1 MNRLLL
7 SIAVAALS
15 VSASAQRYILVN
27 NEQPIPAEDV
37 VNITYEEDSEFK
49 NRPLP
54 NVLADDA
61 RVTLFC
67 QALQLTGLADTLKAS
82 EYAGYKAPEEQK
94 YYYEVFTWNEVAW
107 YNAERI
113 KSFTVFAETDDVYA
127 ANGISDINQLKAY
140 AKQIYDEAYP
150 EDAAISDP
158 TDRRNSLNRFVAYH
172 ILPHGNSYWYLT
184 YYDGLMTDKYT
195 DTDLTDIA
203 TWYAT
208 MMPHASLKCS
218 YPMAGDDSGLYL
230 NRRGLKDGPDKY
242 GKQVRGA
249 KIVAG
254 EGEGKDPFTQR
265 AYNGFYYYIDRI
277 LAYDQQ
283 TREDVLGSELWRVDF
298 KTISPDIMNNA
309 EDLRGNYLVDDNRN
323 IPDDRV
329 IPHNGRN
336 YVYQW
341 NYIEN
346 IKADL
351 TKDNAGI
358 IARRAHAAF
367 PSWQGDELDVLG
379 DFCPITVKLPPLP
392 AGEWEVR
399 LGTYVHEKRPDVKVY
414 LNGQLTIDKLD
425 LSKFYNAELPFRL
438 QYTFEEE
445 LRDYMT
451 KTVFAVTEREDHT
464 FFVTDVRT
472 GEQIVCNWDP
482 YLSGWGH
489 DFTWNV
495 IGTDATTGEKVDWT
509 ERATA
514 YHEQAIKDYATTLPK
529 TMKAPRECMWFTS
542 SEQSQFSQRDD
553 AGRYV
558 LGRIQSDGKSDNY
571 LRIEACGTPAYN
583 SVLQLDYLEL
593 VPKAVYDNP
602 DIPEE

>member
-15 VSASAQRYILVN
+15 VPASAQQYILVN

-67 QALQLTGLADTLKAS
+67 QALQLTGLADTLKTC
-82 EYAGYKAPEEQK
+82 EYAGYKTPKEQK
-94 YYYEVFTWNEVAW
+94 YYYKVFQWNEVAW
-107 YNAERI
+107 YNAERL

-127 ANGISDINQLKAY
+127 ANGISNIDHLKAY

-208 MMPHASLKCS
+208 MMPHASLKCC

-249 KIVAG
+249 KILAG

-283 TREDVLGSELWRVDF
+283 TREDVLSSELWRVDF

-309 EDLRGNYLVDDNRN
+309 EDLRGNYLVDDDLNK
-323 IPDDRV
+323 PDARV

-336 YVYQW
+336 RVYQW
-341 NYIEN
+341 NCIEN
-346 IKADL
+346 IQSDL
-351 TKDNAGI
+351 TKANAGI
-358 IARRAHAAF
+358 IARRAHAAN
-367 PSWQGDELDVLG
+367 PVWQGDEMDVLG
-379 DFCPITVKLPPLP
+379 DFCPITIKLPPLP

-399 LGTYVHEKRPDVKVY
+399 MGVYAHERRPDVKVY
-414 LNGQLTIDKLD
+414 LNGQLTIDKLK
-425 LSKFYNAELPFRL
+425 LSKLYNVEQPLWL
-438 QYTFEEE
+438 QSSYEEE

-451 KTVFAVTEREDHT
+451 KTVFVVTERDDYT
-464 FFVTDVRT
+464 FLVTDVRT
-472 GEQIVCNWDP
+472 GEQIVSDIDP
-482 YLSGWGH
+482 YRYYAGQ
-489 DFTWNV
+489 DFTWRVN
-495 IGTDATTGEKVDWT
+495 GTDVTTGERVNWT

-514 YHEQAIKDYATTLPK
+514 YHKQAIKDYAATLPK
-529 TMKAPRECMWFTS
+529 LMKAPRECMSFTS
-542 SEQSQFSQRDD
+542 NRQMQFPDLNC
-553 AGRYV
+553 GRYV
-558 LGRIQSDGKSDNY
+558 LGRLQSDGKSDNY
-571 LRIEACGTPAYN
+571 LEIEACGTPDEN
-583 SVLQLDYLEL
+583 SILQLDYLEL

>member
-15 VSASAQRYILVN
+15 VPASAQQYILVN

-67 QALQLTGLADTLKAS
+67 QALQLTGLADTLKTC
-82 EYAGYKAPEEQK
+82 EYAGYKTPKEQK
-94 YYYEVFTWNEVAW
+94 YYYKVFQWNEVAW
-107 YNAERI
+107 YNAERL

-127 ANGISDINQLKAY
+127 ANGISNIDHLKAY

-208 MMPHASLKCS
+208 MMPHASLKCC

-249 KIVAG
+249 KILAG

-309 EDLRGNYLVDDNRN
+309 EDLRGNYLVDDDLNK
-323 IPDDRV
+323 PDARV

-336 YVYQW
+336 RVYQW
-341 NYIEN
+341 NCIEN
-346 IKADL
+346 IQSDL
-351 TKDNAGI
+351 TKANAGI
-358 IARRAHAAF
+358 IARRAHAAN
-367 PSWQGDELDVLG
+367 PVWQGDEMDVLG
-379 DFCPITVKLPPLP
+379 DFCPITIKLPPLP

-399 LGTYVHEKRPDVKVY
+399 MGVYAHERRPDVKVY
-414 LNGQLTIDKLD
+414 LNEQLTIDKLK
-425 LSKFYNAELPFRL
+425 LSKLYNVEQPLWL
-438 QYTFEEE
+438 QSSYEEE

-451 KTVFAVTEREDHT
+451 KTVFVVTERDDYT
-464 FFVTDVRT
+464 FLVTDVRT
-472 GEQIVCNWDP
+472 GEQIVSDIDP
-482 YLSGWGH
+482 YRYYAGQ
-489 DFTWNV
+489 DFTWRVN
-495 IGTDATTGEKVDWT
+495 GTDVTTGERVNWT

-514 YHEQAIKDYATTLPK
+514 YHKQAIKDYAATLPK
-529 TMKAPRECMWFTS
+529 LMKAPRECMSFTS
-542 SEQSQFSQRDD
+542 NRQMQFPDLNC
-553 AGRYV
+553 GRYV
-558 LGRIQSDGKSDNY
+558 LGRLQSDGKSDNY
-571 LRIEACGTPAYN
+571 LEIEACGTPDEN
-583 SVLQLDYLEL
+583 SILQLDYLEL

>member
-15 VSASAQRYILVN
+15 VPASAQQYILVN

-67 QALQLTGLADTLKAS
+67 QALQLTGLADTLKTC
-82 EYAGYKAPEEQK
+82 EYAGYKTPKEQK
-94 YYYEVFTWNEVAW
+94 YYYKVFQWNEVAW
-107 YNAERI
+107 YNAERL

-127 ANGISDINQLKAY
+127 ANGISNIDHLKAY

-208 MMPHASLKCS
+208 MMPHASLKCC

-249 KIVAG
+249 KILAG

-309 EDLRGNYLVDDNRN
+309 EDLRGNYLVDDDLNK
-323 IPDDRV
+323 PDARV

-336 YVYQW
+336 RVYQW
-341 NYIEN
+341 NCIEN
-346 IKADL
+346 IQSDL
-351 TKDNAGI
+351 TKANAGI
-358 IARRAHAAF
+358 IARRAHAANLV
-367 PSWQGDELDVLG
+367 WQGDEMDVLG
-379 DFCPITVKLPPLP
+379 DFCPITIKLPPLP

-399 LGTYVHEKRPDVKVY
+399 MGVYAHERRPDVKVY
-414 LNGQLTIDKLD
+414 LNGQLTIDKLK
-425 LSKFYNAELPFRL
+425 LSKLYNVEQPLWL
-438 QYTFEEE
+438 QSSYEEE

-451 KTVFAVTEREDHT
+451 KTVFVVTERDDYT
-464 FFVTDVRT
+464 FLVTDVRT
-472 GEQIVCNWDP
+472 GEQIVSDIDP
-482 YLSGWGH
+482 YRYYAGQ
-489 DFTWNV
+489 DFTWRVN
-495 IGTDATTGEKVDWT
+495 GTDVTTGERVNWT

-514 YHEQAIKDYATTLPK
+514 YHKQAIKDYAATLPK
-529 TMKAPRECMWFTS
+529 LMKAPRECMSFTS
-542 SEQSQFSQRDD
+542 NRQMQFPDLNC
-553 AGRYV
+553 GRYV
-558 LGRIQSDGKSDNY
+558 LGRLQSDGKSDNY
-571 LRIEACGTPAYN
+571 LEIEACGTPDEN
-583 SVLQLDYLEL
+583 SILQLDYLEL

>member
-15 VSASAQRYILVN
+15 VPASAQQYILVN

-67 QALQLTGLADTLKAS
+67 LALQLTGLADTLKTC
-82 EYAGYKAPEEQK
+82 EYAGYKTPKEQK
-94 YYYEVFTWNEVAW
+94 YYYKVFQWNEVAW
-107 YNAERI
+107 YNAERL

-127 ANGISDINQLKAY
+127 ANGISNIDHLKAY

-208 MMPHASLKCS
+208 MMPHASLKCC
-218 YPMAGDDSGLYL
+218 YPLAGDDSGLYL

-249 KIVAG
+249 KILAG

-283 TREDVLGSELWRVDF
+283 TREDVLSSELWRVDF

-309 EDLRGNYLVDDNRN
+309 EDLRGNYLVDDDLNK
-323 IPDDRV
+323 PDARV

-336 YVYQW
+336 RVYQW
-341 NYIEN
+341 NCIEN
-346 IKADL
+346 IQSDL
-351 TKDNAGI
+351 TKANAGI
-358 IARRAHAAF
+358 IARRAHAAN
-367 PSWQGDELDVLG
+367 PVWQGDEMDVLG
-379 DFCPITVKLPPLP
+379 DFCPITIKLPPLP

-399 LGTYVHEKRPDVKVY
+399 MGVYAHERRPDVKVY
-414 LNGQLTIDKLD
+414 LNGQLTIDKLK
-425 LSKFYNAELPFRL
+425 LSKLYNVEQPLWL
-438 QYTFEEE
+438 QSSYEEE

-451 KTVFAVTEREDHT
+451 KNVFVVTERDDYT
-464 FFVTDVRT
+464 FLVTDVRT
-472 GEQIVCNWDP
+472 GEQIVSDIDP
-482 YLSGWGH
+482 YRYYAGQDL
-489 DFTWNV
+489 TWRGN
-495 IGTDATTGEKVDWT
+495 GTDVTTGERVNWT

-514 YHEQAIKDYATTLPK
+514 YHKQAIKDYAATLPK
-529 TMKAPRECMWFTS
+529 LMKAPRECMSFTS
-542 SEQSQFSQRDD
+542 NRQMQFPDLNC
-553 AGRYV
+553 GRYV
-558 LGRIQSDGKSDNY
+558 LGRLQSDGKSDNY
-571 LRIEACGTPAYN
+571 LEIEACGTPDEN
-583 SVLQLDYLEL
+583 SILQLDYLEL

>member
-15 VSASAQRYILVN
+15 VPASAQQYILVN

-67 QALQLTGLADTLKAS
+67 QALQLTGLADTLKTC
-82 EYAGYKAPEEQK
+82 EYAGYKTPKEQK
-94 YYYEVFTWNEVAW
+94 YYYKVFQWNEVAW
-107 YNAERI
+107 YNAERL

-127 ANGISDINQLKAY
+127 ANGISNIDHLKAY
-140 AKQIYDEAYP
+140 AKHIYDEAYP

-208 MMPHASLKCS
+208 MMPHASLKCC

-249 KIVAG
+249 KILAG

-309 EDLRGNYLVDDNRN
+309 EDLRGNYLVDDDLNK
-323 IPDDRV
+323 PDARV

-336 YVYQW
+336 RVYQW
-341 NYIEN
+341 NCIEN
-346 IKADL
+346 IQSDL
-351 TKDNAGI
+351 TKANAGI
-358 IARRAHAAF
+358 IARRAHAAN
-367 PSWQGDELDVLG
+367 PVWQGDEMDVLG
-379 DFCPITVKLPPLP
+379 DFCPITIKLPPLP

-399 LGTYVHEKRPDVKVY
+399 MGVYAHERRPDVKVY
-414 LNGQLTIDKLD
+414 LNGQLTIDKLK
-425 LSKFYNAELPFRL
+425 LSKLYNVEQPLWL
-438 QYTFEEE
+438 QSSYEEE

-451 KTVFAVTEREDHT
+451 KTVFVVTERDDYT
-464 FFVTDVRT
+464 FLVTDVRT
-472 GEQIVCNWDP
+472 GEQIVSDIDP
-482 YLSGWGH
+482 YRYYAGQ
-489 DFTWNV
+489 DFTWRVN
-495 IGTDATTGEKVDWT
+495 GTDVTTGERVNWT

-514 YHEQAIKDYATTLPK
+514 YHKQAIKDYAATLPK
-529 TMKAPRECMWFTS
+529 LMKAPRECMSFTS
-542 SEQSQFSQRDD
+542 NRQMQFPDLNC
-553 AGRYV
+553 GRYV
-558 LGRIQSDGKSDNY
+558 LGRLQSDGKSDNY
-571 LRIEACGTPAYN
+571 LEIEACGTPDEN
-583 SVLQLDYLEL
+583 SILQLDYLEL

>member
-15 VSASAQRYILVN
+15 VPASAQQYILVN

-67 QALQLTGLADTLKAS
+67 LALQLTGLADTLKTC
-82 EYAGYKAPEEQK
+82 EYAGYKTPKEQK
-94 YYYEVFTWNEVAW
+94 YYYKVFQWNEVAW
-107 YNAERI
+107 YNAERL

-127 ANGISDINQLKAY
+127 ANGISNIDHLKAY

-208 MMPHASLKCS
+208 MMPHASLKCC
-218 YPMAGDDSGLYL
+218 YPLAGDDSGLYL

-249 KIVAG
+249 KILAG

-283 TREDVLGSELWRVDF
+283 TREDVLSSELWRVDF

-309 EDLRGNYLVDDNRN
+309 EDLRGNYLVDDDLNK
-323 IPDDRV
+323 PDARV

-336 YVYQW
+336 RVYQW
-341 NYIEN
+341 NCIEN
-346 IKADL
+346 IQSDL
-351 TKDNAGI
+351 TKANAGI
-358 IARRAHAAF
+358 IARRAHAAN
-367 PSWQGDELDVLG
+367 PVWQGDEMDVLG
-379 DFCPITVKLPPLP
+379 DFCPITIKLPPLP

-399 LGTYVHEKRPDVKVY
+399 MGVYAHERRPDVKVY
-414 LNGQLTIDKLD
+414 LNGQLTIDKLK
-425 LSKFYNAELPFRL
+425 LSKLYNVEQPLWL
-438 QYTFEEE
+438 QSSYEEE

-451 KTVFAVTEREDHT
+451 KNVFVVTERDDYT
-464 FFVTDVRT
+464 FLVTDVRT
-472 GEQIVCNWDP
+472 GEQIVSDIDP
-482 YLSGWGH
+482 YRYYAGQ
-489 DFTWNV
+489 DFTWRVN
-495 IGTDATTGEKVDWT
+495 GTDVTTGERVNWT

-514 YHEQAIKDYATTLPK
+514 YHKQAIKDYAATLPK
-529 TMKAPRECMWFTS
+529 LMKAPRECMSFTS
-542 SEQSQFSQRDD
+542 NRQMQFPDLNC
-553 AGRYV
+553 GRYV
-558 LGRIQSDGKSDNY
+558 LGRLQSDGKSDNY
-571 LRIEACGTPAYN
+571 LEIEACGTPDEN
-583 SVLQLDYLEL
+583 SILQLDYLEL

>member
-15 VSASAQRYILVN
+15 VPASAQQYILVN

-61 RVTLFC
+61 RVTLFR
-67 QALQLTGLADTLKAS
+67 QALQLTGLADTLKTC
-82 EYAGYKAPEEQK
+82 EYAGYKTPKEQK
-94 YYYEVFTWNEVAW
+94 YYYKVFQWNEVAW
-107 YNAERI
+107 YNAERL

-127 ANGISDINQLKAY
+127 ANGISNIDHLKAY

-208 MMPHASLKCS
+208 MMPHASLKCC

-249 KIVAG
+249 IILAG

-277 LAYDQQ
+277 LAYDQH

-309 EDLRGNYLVDDNRN
+309 EDLRGNYLVDDDLNK
-323 IPDDRV
+323 PDARV

-336 YVYQW
+336 RVYQW
-341 NYIEN
+341 NCIEN
-346 IKADL
+346 IQSDL
-351 TKDNAGI
+351 TKANAGI
-358 IARRAHAAF
+358 IARRAHAAN
-367 PSWQGDELDVLG
+367 PVWQGDEMDVLG
-379 DFCPITVKLPPLP
+379 DFCPITIKLPPLP

-399 LGTYVHEKRPDVKVY
+399 MGVYAHERRPDVKVY
-414 LNGQLTIDKLD
+414 LNGQLTIDKLK
-425 LSKFYNAELPFRL
+425 LSKLYNVEQPLWL
-438 QYTFEEE
+438 QSSYEEE

-451 KTVFAVTEREDHT
+451 KTVFVVTERDDYT
-464 FFVTDVRT
+464 FLVTDVRT
-472 GEQIVCNWDP
+472 GEQIVSDIDP
-482 YLSGWGH
+482 YRYYAGQ
-489 DFTWNV
+489 DFTWRVN
-495 IGTDATTGEKVDWT
+495 GTDVTTGERVNWT

-514 YHEQAIKDYATTLPK
+514 YHKQAIKDYAATLPK
-529 TMKAPRECMWFTS
+529 LMKAPRECMSFTS
-542 SEQSQFSQRDD
+542 NRQMQFPDLNC
-553 AGRYV
+553 GRYV
-558 LGRIQSDGKSDNY
+558 LGRLQSDGKSDNY
-571 LRIEACGTPAYN
+571 LEIEACGTPDEN
-583 SVLQLDYLEL
+583 SILQLDYLEL

>member
-15 VSASAQRYILVN
+15 VPASAQQYILVN

-67 QALQLTGLADTLKAS
+67 QALQLTGLADTLKTC
-82 EYAGYKAPEEQK
+82 EYAGYKTPKEQK
-94 YYYEVFTWNEVAW
+94 YYYKVFQWNEVAW
-107 YNAERI
+107 YNAERL

-127 ANGISDINQLKAY
+127 ANGISNIDHLKAY

-208 MMPHASLKCS
+208 MMPHASLKCC

-249 KIVAG
+249 KILAG
-254 EGEGKDPFTQR
+254 EGEGKDAFTQR

-309 EDLRGNYLVDDNRN
+309 EDLRGNYLVDDDLNK
-323 IPDDRV
+323 PDARV

-336 YVYQW
+336 RVYQW
-341 NYIEN
+341 NCIEN
-346 IKADL
+346 IQSDL
-351 TKDNAGI
+351 TKANAGI
-358 IARRAHAAF
+358 IARRAHAAN
-367 PSWQGDELDVLG
+367 PVWQGDEMDVLG
-379 DFCPITVKLPPLP
+379 DFCPITIKLPPLP

-399 LGTYVHEKRPDVKVY
+399 MGVYAHERRPDVKVY
-414 LNGQLTIDKLD
+414 LNGQLTIDKLK
-425 LSKFYNAELPFRL
+425 LSKLYNVEQPLWL
-438 QYTFEEE
+438 QSSYEEE

-451 KTVFAVTEREDHT
+451 KTVFVVTERDDYT
-464 FFVTDVRT
+464 FLVTDVRT
-472 GEQIVCNWDP
+472 GEQIVSDIDP
-482 YLSGWGH
+482 YRYYAGQ
-489 DFTWNV
+489 DFTWRVN
-495 IGTDATTGEKVDWT
+495 GTDVTTGERVNWT

-514 YHEQAIKDYATTLPK
+514 YHKQAIKDYAATLPK
-529 TMKAPRECMWFTS
+529 LMKAPRECMSFTS
-542 SEQSQFSQRDD
+542 NRQMQFPDLNC
-553 AGRYV
+553 GRYV
-558 LGRIQSDGKSDNY
+558 LGRLQSDGKSDNY
-571 LRIEACGTPAYN
+571 LEIEACGTPDEN
-583 SVLQLDYLEL
+583 SILQLDYLEL

>member
-15 VSASAQRYILVN
+15 VPASAQQYILVN

-67 QALQLTGLADTLKAS
+67 QALQLTGLADTLKTC
-82 EYAGYKAPEEQK
+82 EYAGYKTPKEQK
-94 YYYEVFTWNEVAW
+94 YYYKVFQWNEVAW
-107 YNAERI
+107 YNAERL

-127 ANGISDINQLKAY
+127 ANGISNIDHLKAY

-203 TWYAT
+203 TWYTT
-208 MMPHASLKCS
+208 MMPHASLKCC

-249 KIVAG
+249 KILAG

-309 EDLRGNYLVDDNRN
+309 EDLRGNYLVDDDLNK
-323 IPDDRV
+323 PDARV

-336 YVYQW
+336 RVYQW
-341 NYIEN
+341 NCIEN
-346 IKADL
+346 IQSDL
-351 TKDNAGI
+351 TKANAGI
-358 IARRAHAAF
+358 IARRAHAAN
-367 PSWQGDELDVLG
+367 PVWQGDEMDVLG
-379 DFCPITVKLPPLP
+379 DFCPITIKLPPLP

-399 LGTYVHEKRPDVKVY
+399 MGVYAHERRPDVKVY
-414 LNGQLTIDKLD
+414 LNGQLTIDKLK
-425 LSKFYNAELPFRL
+425 LSKLYNVEQPLWL
-438 QYTFEEE
+438 QSSYEEE

-451 KTVFAVTEREDHT
+451 KTVFVVTERDDYT
-464 FFVTDVRT
+464 FLVTDVRT
-472 GEQIVCNWDP
+472 GEQIVSDIDP
-482 YLSGWGH
+482 YRYYAGQ
-489 DFTWNV
+489 DFTWRVN
-495 IGTDATTGEKVDWT
+495 GTDVTTGERVNWT

-514 YHEQAIKDYATTLPK
+514 YHKQAIKDYAATLPK
-529 TMKAPRECMWFTS
+529 LMKAPRECMSFTS
-542 SEQSQFSQRDD
+542 NRQMQFPDLNC
-553 AGRYV
+553 GRYV
-558 LGRIQSDGKSDNY
+558 LGRLQSDGKSDNY
-571 LRIEACGTPAYN
+571 LEIEACGTPDEN
-583 SVLQLDYLEL
+583 SILQLDYLEL

>member
-15 VSASAQRYILVN
+15 VPASAQQYILVN

-67 QALQLTGLADTLKAS
+67 QALQLTGLADTLKTC
-82 EYAGYKAPEEQK
+82 EYAGYKTPKEQK
-94 YYYEVFTWNEVAW
+94 YYYKVFQWNEVAW
-107 YNAERI
+107 YNAERL

-127 ANGISDINQLKAY
+127 ANGISNIDHLKAY

-208 MMPHASLKCS
+208 MMPHASLKCC

-249 KIVAG
+249 KILAG

-309 EDLRGNYLVDDNRN
+309 EDLRGNYLVDDDLNK
-323 IPDDRV
+323 PDARV

-336 YVYQW
+336 RVYQW
-341 NYIEN
+341 NCIEN
-346 IKADL
+346 IQSDL
-351 TKDNAGI
+351 TKANAGI
-358 IARRAHAAF
+358 IARRAHAAN
-367 PSWQGDELDVLG
+367 PVWQGDEMDVLG
-379 DFCPITVKLPPLP
+379 DFCPITIKLPPLP

-399 LGTYVHEKRPDVKVY
+399 MGVYAHERRPDVKVY
-414 LNGQLTIDKLD
+414 LNGQLTIDKLK
-425 LSKFYNAELPFRL
+425 LSKLYNVEQPLWL
-438 QYTFEEE
+438 QSSYEEE

-451 KTVFAVTEREDHT
+451 KTVFVVTERDDYT
-464 FFVTDVRT
+464 FLVTDVRT
-472 GEQIVCNWDP
+472 GEQIGSR
-482 YLSGWGH
+482 L
-489 DFTWNV
+489 
-495 IGTDATTGEKVDWT
+495 
-509 ERATA
+509 
-514 YHEQAIKDYATTLPK
+514 
-529 TMKAPRECMWFTS
+529 
-542 SEQSQFSQRDD
+542 
-553 AGRYV
+553 
-558 LGRIQSDGKSDNY
+558 
-571 LRIEACGTPAYN
+571 
-583 SVLQLDYLEL
+583 YLESQW
-593 VPKAVYDNP
+593 N
-602 DIPEE
+602 

>member
-15 VSASAQRYILVN
+15 VPASAQQYILVN

-67 QALQLTGLADTLKAS
+67 QALQLTGLADTLKTC
-82 EYAGYKAPEEQK
+82 EYAGYKTPKEQK
-94 YYYEVFTWNEVAW
+94 YYYKVFQWNEVAW
-107 YNAERI
+107 YNAERL

-127 ANGISDINQLKAY
+127 ANGISNIDHLKAY

-208 MMPHASLKCS
+208 MMPHASLKCC

-230 NRRGLKDGPDKY
+230 NRRGLKDGSDKY

-249 KIVAG
+249 KILAG

-309 EDLRGNYLVDDNRN
+309 EDLRGNYLVDDDLNK
-323 IPDDRV
+323 PDARV

-336 YVYQW
+336 RVYQW
-341 NYIEN
+341 NCIEN
-346 IKADL
+346 IQSDL
-351 TKDNAGI
+351 TKANAGI
-358 IARRAHAAF
+358 IARRAHAAN
-367 PSWQGDELDVLG
+367 PVWQGDEMDVLG
-379 DFCPITVKLPPLP
+379 DFCPITIKLPPLP

-399 LGTYVHEKRPDVKVY
+399 MGVYAHERRPDVKVY
-414 LNGQLTIDKLD
+414 LNGQLTIDKLK
-425 LSKFYNAELPFRL
+425 LSKLYNVEQPLWL
-438 QYTFEEE
+438 QSSYEEE

-451 KTVFAVTEREDHT
+451 KTVFVVTERDDYT
-464 FFVTDVRT
+464 FLVTDVRT
-472 GEQIVCNWDP
+472 GEQIVSDIDP
-482 YLSGWGH
+482 YRYYAGQ
-489 DFTWNV
+489 DFTWRVN
-495 IGTDATTGEKVDWT
+495 GTDVTTGERVNWT

-514 YHEQAIKDYATTLPK
+514 YHKQAIKDYAATLPK
-529 TMKAPRECMWFTS
+529 LMKAPRECMSFTS
-542 SEQSQFSQRDD
+542 NRQMQFPDLNC
-553 AGRYV
+553 GRYV
-558 LGRIQSDGKSDNY
+558 LGRLQSDGKSDNY
-571 LRIEACGTPAYN
+571 LEIEACGTPDEN
-583 SVLQLDYLEL
+583 SILQLDYLEL

>member
-15 VSASAQRYILVN
+15 VPASAQQYILVN

-67 QALQLTGLADTLKAS
+67 QALQLTGLADTLKTC
-82 EYAGYKAPEEQK
+82 EYAGYKTPKEQK
-94 YYYEVFTWNEVAW
+94 YYYKVFQWNEVAW
-107 YNAERI
+107 YNAERL

-127 ANGISDINQLKAY
+127 ANGISSIDHLKAY

-184 YYDGLMTDKYT
+184 YYDGLMTDKFI
-195 DTDLTDIA
+195 DTNLADIA

-208 MMPHASLKCS
+208 MMPHASLKCC

-249 KIVAG
+249 KILAG

-309 EDLRGNYLVDDNRN
+309 EDLRGNYLVDDDLNK
-323 IPDDRV
+323 PDARV

-336 YVYQW
+336 RVYQW
-341 NYIEN
+341 NCIEN
-346 IKADL
+346 IQSDL
-351 TKDNAGI
+351 TKANAGI
-358 IARRAHAAF
+358 IARRAHAAN
-367 PSWQGDELDVLG
+367 PVWQGDEMDVLG
-379 DFCPITVKLPPLP
+379 DFCPITIKLPPLP

-399 LGTYVHEKRPDVKVY
+399 MGVYAHERRPDVKVY
-414 LNGQLTIDKLD
+414 LNGQLTIDKLK
-425 LSKFYNAELPFRL
+425 LSKLYNVEQPLWL
-438 QYTFEEE
+438 QSSYEEE

-451 KTVFAVTEREDHT
+451 KTVFVVTERDDYT
-464 FFVTDVRT
+464 FLVTDVRT
-472 GEQIVCNWDP
+472 GEQIVSDIDP
-482 YLSGWGH
+482 YRYYAGQ
-489 DFTWNV
+489 DFTWRVN
-495 IGTDATTGEKVDWT
+495 GTDVTTGERVNWT

-514 YHEQAIKDYATTLPK
+514 YHKQAIKDYAATLPK
-529 TMKAPRECMWFTS
+529 LMKAPRECMSFTS
-542 SEQSQFSQRDD
+542 NRQMQFPDLNC
-553 AGRYV
+553 GRYV
-558 LGRIQSDGKSDNY
+558 LGRLQSDGKSDNY
-571 LRIEACGTPAYN
+571 LEIEACGTPDEN
-583 SVLQLDYLEL
+583 SILQLDYLEL

>member
-15 VSASAQRYILVN
+15 VPASAQQYILVN

-61 RVTLFC
+61 RVTLFR
-67 QALQLTGLADTLKAS
+67 QALQLTGLADTLKTC
-82 EYAGYKAPEEQK
+82 EYAGYKTPKEQK
-94 YYYEVFTWNEVAW
+94 YYYKVFQWNEVAW
-107 YNAERI
+107 YNAERL

-127 ANGISDINQLKAY
+127 ANGISNIDHLKAY

-208 MMPHASLKCS
+208 MMPHASLKCC

-249 KIVAG
+249 IILAG

-309 EDLRGNYLVDDNRN
+309 EDLRGNYLVDDDLNK
-323 IPDDRV
+323 PDARV

-336 YVYQW
+336 RVYQW
-341 NYIEN
+341 NCIEN
-346 IKADL
+346 IQSDL
-351 TKDNAGI
+351 TKANAGI
-358 IARRAHAAF
+358 IARRAHAAN
-367 PSWQGDELDVLG
+367 PVWQGDEMDVLG
-379 DFCPITVKLPPLP
+379 DFCPITIKLPPLP

-399 LGTYVHEKRPDVKVY
+399 MGVYAHERRPDVKVY
-414 LNGQLTIDKLD
+414 LNGQLTIDKLK
-425 LSKFYNAELPFRL
+425 LSKLYNVEQPLWL
-438 QYTFEEE
+438 QSSYEEE

-451 KTVFAVTEREDHT
+451 KTVFVVTERDDYT
-464 FFVTDVRT
+464 FLVTDVRT
-472 GEQIVCNWDP
+472 GEQIVSDIDP
-482 YLSGWGH
+482 YRYYAGQ
-489 DFTWNV
+489 DFTWRVN
-495 IGTDATTGEKVDWT
+495 GTDVTTGERVNWT

-514 YHEQAIKDYATTLPK
+514 YHKQAIKDYAATLPK
-529 TMKAPRECMWFTS
+529 LMKAPRECMSFTS
-542 SEQSQFSQRDD
+542 NRQMQFPDLNC
-553 AGRYV
+553 GRYV
-558 LGRIQSDGKSDNY
+558 LGRLQSDGKSDNY
-571 LRIEACGTPAYN
+571 LEIEACGTPDEN
-583 SVLQLDYLEL
+583 SILQLDYLEL